1 MGGYAITRRIQVQ
14 VLDAAGVYIGKE
26 CRYKSAMTPMEQ
38 KHKEIL
44 AYERQ
49 FAFKLAG
56 HVMEKPKMNV
66 WMILIPIIIVY
77 HMFRFQKYVDGK
89 KKFTSNYMKTREQ
102 ALESA
107 RGIVAEGKA
116 KDVNSIT
123 EQIPLSPEARGPYNH
138 LLSVLVDHYVDL
150 LRAEGDGIDALLRRA
165 YRSRTDFLLF
175 FNQLSQAEKRLNAAL
190 QPHMSREH
198 REQKEIAAAIS
209 RIQEIS
215 EQMRRAEA
223 SRVFA

>member
-1 MGGYAITRRIQVQ
+1 MT
-14 VLDAAGVYIGKE
+14 
-26 CRYKSAMTPMEQ
+26 AMER

-56 HVMEKPKMNV
+56 HVLEKPKMNV
-66 WMILIPIIIVY
+66 WMILIPVIIVY

-89 KKFTSNYMKTREQ
+89 KKFTQNYMKTREQ

-107 RGIVAEGKA
+107 RSVVAEGKT
-116 KDVNSIT
+116 KEVNSIT
-123 EQIPLSPEARGPYNH
+123 EQVPLPPDARGPYNH

-150 LRAEGDGIDALLRRA
+150 LRAEGDEIDSLLRRA

-198 REQKEIAAAIS
+198 REQKEIAEAVS

-215 EQMRRAEA
+215 EQIRRAEA
-223 SRVFA
+223 ARVFSR

>member
-1 MGGYAITRRIQVQ
+1 MNSIERKQ
-14 VLDAAGVYIGKE
+14 
-26 CRYKSAMTPMEQ
+26 
-38 KHKEIL
+38 KEIL

-56 HVMEKPKMNV
+56 HVLEKPRMNV

-89 KKFTSNYMKTREQ
+89 KKFTSNYLKTREQ

-107 RGIVAEGKA
+107 RGVVAAGT

-123 EQIPLSPEARGPYNH
+123 EQIPLPPEARGPYNH

-150 LRAEGDGIDALLRRA
+150 LRAEGEDIDSLLRRA
-165 YRSRTDFLLF
+165 YRSRTDYLLF
-175 FNQLSQAEKRLNAAL
+175 FNQLAQAEKRLNAAL

-198 REQKEIAAAIS
+198 REQKEIGDAIN

-215 EQMRRAEA
+215 EKMRREEVA
-223 SRVFA
+223 RVFA

>member
-1 MGGYAITRRIQVQ
+1 
-14 VLDAAGVYIGKE
+14 
-26 CRYKSAMTPMEQ
+26 MT
-38 KHKEIL
+38 
-44 AYERQ
+44 YERQ

-56 HVMEKPKMNV
+56 HVLEKPKMNV

-89 KKFTSNYMKTREQ
+89 KKFTSNYMKSREQ

-107 RGIVAEGKA
+107 CSLVADGKA

-123 EQIPLSPEARGPYNH
+123 EHIPLPPEARGPYNH

-150 LRAEGDGIDALLRRA
+150 LRAEGEGIDSLLRRA

-198 REQKEIAAAIS
+198 REQREIGDAVR

-215 EQMRRAEA
+215 EQMRRTEA

>member
-1 MGGYAITRRIQVQ
+1 MNSIDR
-14 VLDAAGVYIGKE
+14 K
-26 CRYKSAMTPMEQ
+26 K
-38 KHKEIL
+38 KEIL
-44 AYERQ
+44 AYERR
-49 FAFKLAG
+49 FAFKLG
-56 HVMEKPKMNV
+56 EHVLEKPKMNI

-89 KKFTSNYMKTREQ
+89 NKFAQNYLKTREQ

-107 RGIVAEGKA
+107 GSAVAEGKA

-123 EQIPLSPEARGPYNH
+123 AQIPLPAEARGPYSH
-138 LLSVLVDHYVDL
+138 LLSVLADHYVAL
-150 LRAEGDGIDALLRRA
+150 LQADGETIDALLRRA

-175 FNQLSQAEKRLNAAL
+175 FNQLSQAEKSLNAAL
-190 QPHMSREH
+190 RPHLDQEH
-198 REQKEIAAAIS
+198 KEIDEAIR

-215 EQMRRAEA
+215 EHMRRAEA

>member
-1 MGGYAITRRIQVQ
+1 MVPIER
-14 VLDAAGVYIGKE
+14 KE
-26 CRYKSAMTPMEQ
+26 
-38 KHKEIL
+38 KEIL

-56 HVMEKPKMNV
+56 HVMEKPRMNV

-89 KKFTSNYMKTREQ
+89 QKFTSNYMKTREQ
-102 ALESA
+102 ALKSA
-107 RGIVAEGKA
+107 RSVVAEGRI

-123 EQIPLSPEARGPYNH
+123 EQIPLPPEARGPYNH

-150 LRAEGDGIDALLRRA
+150 LRAEGESIDALLRRA
-165 YRSRTDFLLF
+165 YRCRTDYLLF
-175 FNQLSQAEKRLNAAL
+175 FNQLAQAEKRLNAAL

-198 REQKEIAAAIS
+198 REQKEIADAIR

-215 EQMRRAEA
+215 EQMRREEA